1 MAIITKMIW
10 RVGFW
15 THLKAPSKMVGS
27 ELLELLPPVSFTE
40 QKMQRRMQSAEPS
53 DRHMLGY
60 GLQTITAHVP
70 PARNLSFWKSLFA
83 PCSTISV
90 SLMFAPREAGLINI
104 SISAYSFK
112 IKRLNWS
119 ALGFNP
125 CGFPFYFKSHQE
137 IYIFIS
143 AHRLTMAVVL
153 MRFLRSH
160 PNKELSAAAVLTYP
174 HHGCP
179 PHTLAANALFPQM
192 CKFSW
197 WQDSQQ
203 HGAGSGPLPDPKSV
217 TVLLW
222 QTELWVEHFN
232 ASVSRIL
239 LKLARIAQ
247 WSKIQM
253 QTFRTEAL
261 HLLHS
266 IELHVFWKTFTWI
279 TEW

>member
-1 MAIITKMIW
+1 
-10 RVGFW
+10 
-15 THLKAPSKMVGS
+15 MVGS

-70 PARNLSFWKSLFA
+70 PARNLSFWKSLFG

-125 CGFPFYFKSHQE
+125 CGFPFYFKSHPE

-153 MRFLRSH
+153 MRFLDHIPTRNFLQQLYWHIHTTDVLHTHRLPMPCSPTCASSAGGRTH
-160 PNKELSAAAVLTYP
+160 SNMELDLVLYLIQRVWLYS
-174 HHGCP
+174 CDRQNSEWN
-179 PHTLAANALFPQM
+179 TLMP
-192 CKFSW
+192 
-197 WQDSQQ
+197 
-203 HGAGSGPLPDPKSV
+203 
-217 TVLLW
+217 
-222 QTELWVEHFN
+222 
-232 ASVSRIL
+232 VSL
-239 LKLARIAQ
+239 EFYWNWL
-247 WSKIQM
+247 
-253 QTFRTEAL
+253 E
-261 HLLHS
+261 
-266 IELHVFWKTFTWI
+266 
-279 TEW
+279 